1 MYEID
6 TSTFPLIVL
15 RTGSPV
21 SQAMLKDFYKAIH
34 FAVERK
40 EVFGIFY
47 RCDATEPKP
56 PRPKPPLVL
65 TEQLPADLP
74 EYLAGLAAVMK
85 SPKMIRYLR
94 PISVG
99 LTKAMP
105 KCPIKIFTWGEEQ
118 NARAW
123 ITAQIEIKQSKLT
136 LARLAQRPKL
146 AE

>member
-6 TSTFPLIVL
+6 DSTFPLLTL

-21 SQAMLKDFYKAIH
+21 SQAMLKDFYKAIYR
-34 FAVERK
+34 AVERK

-47 RCDATEPKP
+47 RCDATEPKL
-56 PRPKPPLVL
+56 PRPKPPLIL
-65 TEQLPADLP
+65 TEQLPPDLH
-74 EYLAGLAAVMK
+74 EYLAGLVAVMK
-85 SPKMIRYLR
+85 STKMIRYLR

-123 ITAQIEIKQSKLT
+123 ITAQIQIKQSKLT
-136 LARLAQRPKL
+136 LD
-146 AE
+146 